1 MEAMTPTPKCHTEIQ
16 ESQIFVRY
24 LVQICISGEEAI
36 LSVIGL
42 KPCCA
47 GSHKCKIDTRPGHK
61 WRFPDILTIYTHRL
75 QVKITFEEFRVQP
88 PVLGDCKFDKM
99 FVVAGGN
106 QLPVFCGA
114 NDGQV

>member
-1 MEAMTPTPKCHTEIQ
+1 MLLDKP
-16 ESQIFVRY
+16 S
-24 LVQICISGEEAI
+24 VQKLNKAISE
-36 LSVIGL
+36 
-42 KPCCA
+42 
-47 GSHKCKIDTRPGHK
+47 
-61 WRFPDILTIYTHRL
+61 DIPHM